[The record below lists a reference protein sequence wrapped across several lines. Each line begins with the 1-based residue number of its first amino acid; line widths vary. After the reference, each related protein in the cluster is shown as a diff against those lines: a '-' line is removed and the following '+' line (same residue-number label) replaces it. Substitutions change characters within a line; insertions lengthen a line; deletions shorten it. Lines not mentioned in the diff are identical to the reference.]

1 MTKTK
6 WRWQNYDDK
15 MLNIKNP
22 LTCNLNNKSDQN
34 KTNQLIEI
42 INLNY
47 LLKLI
52 LIKMKDWPGEHPFK
66 LNFNDINVRIT

>member
-6 WRWQNYDDK
+6 LQWQNYDDK
-15 MLNIKNP
+15 MLNIKNS
-22 LTCNLNNKSDQN
+22 LTYNLNNKSDQN

-52 LIKMKDWPGEHPFK
+52 LINMKDWPGEHPFK
-66 LNFNDINVRIT
+66 LNSNDINVKIT

>member
-1 MTKTK
+1 
-6 WRWQNYDDK
+6 
-15 MLNIKNP
+15 MLNIKNS
-22 LTCNLNNKSDQN
+22 LTYNLNNKSDQN

-52 LIKMKDWPGEHPFK
+52 LINMKD
-66 LNFNDINVRIT
+66 